1 MLIRIVKL
9 HFKPE
14 HIGTFKEILTTIAN
28 RIRDFE
34 GCTHMEGY
42 QLNDNPQVFFTYSH
56 WDNEEA
62 LNNYR
67 ESDFFK
73 SVWSKTKV
81 LFEEKPRAW
90 SVHKVV

>member
-14 HIGTFKEILTTIAN
+14 HIETFKEILDSTSG

-34 GCTHMEGY
+34 GCLHMEGY
-42 QLNDNPQVFFTYSH
+42 QQIDCPEVFFTYSH
-56 WDNEEA
+56 WVNEEA
-62 LNNYR
+62 LNAYR
-67 ESDFFK
+67 ASDFFS

-81 LFEEKPRAW
+81 LFQEKPMAW
-90 SVHKVV
+90 SLHKLI